1 MVEEFAGPRDIC
13 QAVLTAI
20 FTSGVLQ
27 QLFECPPQSLPDIRT
42 KQRRKFKASG
52 FRKQY
57 HEGSTTS
64 SHVMTPLVKC
74 CGSTCS
80 SKQYLYFSWNAFFC
94 LSEIRP
100 IPWFLTEGE
109 IEVLVD
115 PSTWTNLNTV
125 ERWRNDGGLF
135 VKLLQSYVRVLR
147 FVHHLVCK
155 GHLRISNAPPYST
168 VSLDW
173 M

>member
-74 CGSTCS
+74 CSSTCS
-80 SKQYLYFSWNAFFC
+80 ASCISVFSMKRLFC
-94 LSEIRP
+94 VYETP
-100 IPWFLTEGE
+100 IF
-109 IEVLVD
+109 
-115 PSTWTNLNTV
+115 
-125 ERWRNDGGLF
+125 RNWYEAD
-135 VKLLQSYVRVLR
+135 QNRRRSARTDDM
-147 FVHHLVCK
+147 
-155 GHLRISNAPPYST
+155 NAPAGFDHKRRWDRTAVGEPVEWGLSAY
-168 VSLDW
+168 
-173 M
+173 